1 MDVPEEPVVSRLATG
16 KCPRYRSCFR
26 EHWLSTIQGDTYMKT
41 STTSRLRWVLAAV
54 TASSLVIAAC
64 GGDDGETSTTE
75 AAATTEAPAD
85 TTPDT
90 DSTGSVSEDAQAR
103 VAAFLQPV
111 TDLPLNEA
119 IAAPTGQKLFYVQC
133 SVAVCEEISVGV
145 KAAAEAAGWTYET
158 ASHSDTPDTVAAA
171 FDTAIA
177 ASPDVILTSGN
188 PREWFA
194 SQLATLQ
201 EQQIPVISWS
211 LPEAYEPGD
220 GISVNLLSNDDY
232 YFYGVLMA
240 DYAAVNTVNKKIH
253 FIGLPT
259 FPVLSTVQQGFE
271 EEIAKACP
279 DCSVEITEVAVT
291 DIGTNLPGSVVS
303 LLQADPELD
312 MIVYAFGGMLFG
324 VPDALEAA
332 GLIDQAKAVSQ
343 AGGPL
348 NFGFITSGKHQVAEV
363 ALASELL
370 GWRAVDAAA
379 RVLLGSGP
387 GRAETPAEAVID
399 GHPDILSGGLPLQ
412 ILEADSI
419 ADPTA
424 LWPGVEG
431 FQDKFKALWGL

>member
-1 MDVPEEPVVSRLATG
+1 MR
-16 KCPRYRSCFR
+16 
-26 EHWLSTIQGDTYMKT
+26 T
-41 STTSRLRWVLAAV
+41 STSSRLRWVFAAI

-64 GGDDGETSTTE
+64 GGDDGESSTTE
-75 AAATTEAPAD
+75 AASTEAPSD
-85 TTPDT
+85 TTEPAGE
-90 DSTGSVSEDAQAR
+90 TGGASEDAQAR

-111 TDLPLNEA
+111 TELPLNEP
-119 IAAPTGQKLFYVQC
+119 ITAPTGKKLFYVQC

-158 ASHSDTPDTVAAA
+158 ASHQDTPETVAAA
-171 FDTAIA
+171 FDAAIA
-177 ASPDVILTSGN
+177 AAPDVILTSGN
-188 PREWFA
+188 PREWFSA
-194 SQLATLQ
+194 QLATLK

-240 DYAAVNTVNKKIH
+240 DYAAVNTVNKKIQ

-271 EEIAKACP
+271 DEIAKACP

-348 NFGFITSGKHQVAEV
+348 NFGFIANGKHQVAEV

-387 GRAETPAEAVID
+387 GRAETPPQAIIE

-419 ADPTA
+419 ADPSV

-431 FQDKFKALWGL
+431 FQDKFTALWGL

>member
-1 MDVPEEPVVSRLATG
+1 MFDA
-16 KCPRYRSCFR
+16 R
-26 EHWLSTIQGDTYMKT
+26 EQWLTSIQGDTYMKT
-41 STTSRLRWVLAAV
+41 SNSSRRKWVAAALA
-54 TASSLVIAAC
+54 ASSLLIAAC
-64 GGDDGETSTTE
+64 GGDDGESSSTE
-75 AAATTEAPAD
+75 PSSTEAPSD
-85 TTPDT
+85 TTG
-90 DSTGSVSEDAQAR
+90 DSGDSGSVSEDAQAR

-111 TDLPLNEA
+111 TDLPLSEP
-119 IAAPTGQKLFYVQC
+119 IAAPTGKKLFYVQC

-194 SQLATLQ
+194 AQLATLRDA
-201 EQQIPVISWS
+201 QIPIISWS

-220 GISVNLLSNDDY
+220 GISVNLLSDDDY

-240 DYAAVNTVNKKIH
+240 DYAAVNTVNKKIQ
-253 FIGLPT
+253 FVGLPT
-259 FPVLSTVQQGFE
+259 FPVLSTVQKGFQD
-271 EEIAKACP
+271 EIAKACP
-279 DCSVEITEVAVT
+279 DCSVEVSEVAVT
-291 DIGTNLPGSVVS
+291 DIGTNLPGSIVS
-303 LLQADPELD
+303 LLQSDPELD

-324 VPDALEAA
+324 VPEALEAA

-348 NFGFITSGKHQVAEV
+348 NFGFIVNGQHQVAEV

-379 RVLLGSGP
+379 RVLLGNGP
-387 GRAETPAEAVID
+387 GRAEARPEATID
-399 GHPDILSGGLPLQ
+399 GRPDILAGGLPLQ

-419 ADPTA
+419 ADASA
-424 LWPGVEG
+424 LWPGIEG
-431 FQDKFKALWGL
+431 FQDKFTTLWGL

>member
-1 MDVPEEPVVSRLATG
+1 V
-16 KCPRYRSCFR
+16 
-26 EHWLSTIQGDTYMKT
+26 
-41 STTSRLRWVLAAV
+41 
-54 TASSLVIAAC
+54 
-64 GGDDGETSTTE
+64 
-75 AAATTEAPAD
+75 
-85 TTPDT
+85 
-90 DSTGSVSEDAQAR
+90 
-103 VAAFLQPV
+103 
-111 TDLPLNEA
+111 
-119 IAAPTGQKLFYVQC
+119 APTGKKLFYVQC

-194 SQLATLQ
+194 AQLATLRDNQ
-201 EQQIPVISWS
+201 VPIISWS

-220 GISVNLLSNDDY
+220 GISVNLLSDDDY

-240 DYAAVNTVNKKIH
+240 DYAAVNTVNKKIQ
-253 FIGLPT
+253 FVGLPT
-259 FPVLSTVQQGFE
+259 FPVLSTVQKGFE
-271 EEIAKACP
+271 DEIATACP
-279 DCSVEITEVAVT
+279 DCSVEIIEVAVT
-291 DIGTNLPGSVVS
+291 DIGTNLPGTIVS
-303 LLQADPELD
+303 LLQSDPELD

-324 VPDALEAA
+324 VPDALASA

-348 NFGFITSGKHQVAEV
+348 NFGFIVNGQHQVAEV
-363 ALASELL
+363 GIASELL
-370 GWRAVDAAA
+370 GWRAVDAAI

-387 GRAETPAEAVID
+387 GRAEVRPEAVID
-399 GHPDILSGGLPLQ
+399 GRPDILAGGLPLQ

-419 ADPTA
+419 ADASA

-431 FQDKFKALWGL
+431 FQDKFTALWGL